1 MLQQFLSDIFNKMS
15 LSKLKSAP
23 VYLFLCF
30 LLVFVQ
36 SAALI
41 HNHDGDLQSRFD
53 CDICLKVNGT
63 DQAIAS
69 AQFEFVIASGA
80 PQIAIAQYSASI
92 STTPSFR
99 ARAPPLSV

>member
-1 MLQQFLSDIFNKMS
+1 MLHKFLSDIFNQS
-15 LSKLKSAP
+15 TLSKLKSAP

-63 DQAIAS
+63 DQAVSS
-69 AQFEFVIASGA
+69 AQFEFVIASGT
-80 PQIAIAQYSASI
+80 PQVEIAQFSATV
-92 STTPSFR
+92 STLPSFR